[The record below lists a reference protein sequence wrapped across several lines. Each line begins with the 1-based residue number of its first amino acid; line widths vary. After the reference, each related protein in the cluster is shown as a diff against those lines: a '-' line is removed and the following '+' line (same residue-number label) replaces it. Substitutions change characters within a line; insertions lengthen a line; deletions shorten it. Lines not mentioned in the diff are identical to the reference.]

1 MTVASVSLLLCIG
14 LKELGELLLSKFKW
28 GKTFFDVNRDVLD
41 LYAACKTS
49 TDVVAAQ
56 KRHLEDLE
64 KSDRVRRD
72 RGRAFQFWQK
82 KFRFDSVLATE
93 SIFSIRFGNLINL
106 PDTDGEFGEGPGGI
120 CLRCGSFCAISV
132 SIRQFPT
139 S

>member
-1 MTVASVSLLLCIG
+1 VTVASVSLLLCIG

-64 KSDRVRRD
+64 KSNRMRRD

-82 KFRFDSVLATE
+82 KV
-93 SIFSIRFGNLINL
+93 SIRFDARYRI
-106 PDTDGEFGEGPGGI
+106 DF
-120 CLRCGSFCAISV
+120 FY
-132 SIRQFPT
+132 SIRQSDKFARH
-139 S
+139 